1 MDVVRDTICQIKEC
15 IMTLIFLILGCRVED
30 VERQSLEDL
39 PKEKVRHVAE
49 ENRSS
54 SSREKS
60 RIKKNQSKKAEK
72 RSFEHEKNTVKQDS
86 SLEKRINTTEALIAS
101 HDYSGLEQAS
111 KEVVESPKEVVE
123 SPKEVV
129 ESPKEVVESPK
140 TEIVTP
146 KKTKVQYS
154 RPTPQCTQRLKKIL
168 REKNGDILFC
178 YDKQKIKRPS
188 LEGNITVQINIHRK
202 QNSIWVKK
210 DTLKDKGL
218 RSCIK
223 SKIKHWEFG
232 SECHGSSFKKSYKL
246 VSG

>member
-1 MDVVRDTICQIKEC
+1 
-15 IMTLIFLILGCRVED
+15 MTLIFLILGCRIED
-30 VERQSLEDL
+30 VERESLEDF
-39 PKEKVRHVAE
+39 PKEKVQHVAE

-54 SSREKS
+54 PSREKS
-60 RIKKNQSKKAEK
+60 RITKIQSKKAEK
-72 RSFEHEKNTVKQDS
+72 RSFELEKNTVKEDS
-86 SLEKRINTTEALIAS
+86 FVEKKINTNESLIAS
-101 HDYSGLEQAS
+101 YDSSVLEKAS

-140 TEIVTP
+140 AEIVTP

-232 SECHGSSFKKSYKL
+232 SECYGSSFKKSYKL

>member
-1 MDVVRDTICQIKEC
+1 VDVVRDTIGQIKERT
-15 IMTLIFLILGCRVED
+15 MTLIFLILGCRIED
-30 VERQSLEDL
+30 VERESLEDF
-39 PKEKVRHVAE
+39 PKEKVQHVAE

-54 SSREKS
+54 PSREKS
-60 RIKKNQSKKAEK
+60 RITKIQSKKAEK
-72 RSFEHEKNTVKQDS
+72 RSFELEKNTVKEDS
-86 SLEKRINTTEALIAS
+86 FVEKKINTNESLIAS
-101 HDYSGLEQAS
+101 YDSSVLEKAS

-140 TEIVTP
+140 AEIVTP

-232 SECHGSSFKKSYKL
+232 SECYGSSFKKSYKL

>member
-1 MDVVRDTICQIKEC
+1 
-15 IMTLIFLILGCRVED
+15 MTLIFLILGCRVED

-111 KEVVESPKEVVE
+111 KEVVE